1 MEKLIGDN
9 ALIAEHT
16 QAHRGQWWMAPITSN
31 PAEPKDKLS
40 VNSLLISNIAEK

>member
-1 MEKLIGDN
+1 
-9 ALIAEHT
+9 
-16 QAHRGQWWMAPITSN
+16 MAPITSN